1 MNGTPLVSVIIPT
14 YNRAAFLAEAVDTV
28 LAQTFTD
35 YELLIVD
42 DGSTD
47 RTAAVVGGIAD
58 PRVNF
63 ISLPHSG
70 SPGRARNAGITRA
83 RGRYVAFLDSD
94 DLWDSSKLDDQLA
107 ALAARPDCRWCLT
120 AGRAVDETG
129 APHPRWRQIR
139 LLPEGWI
146 LEPLLRRRV
155 GGSISSM
162 LVDRALLLEI
172 GGFDETFLSGGEDYD
187 LKVRLALR
195 SPVARV
201 AEPRV
206 RKRLHAGRMVGEWGR
221 PVLRTLGKIARSA
234 PSWRLRSLAARE
246 LFKVGALYVLR
257 RARAVCSRSPR
268 RPVDNTRAASYHE
281 SG

>member
-14 YNRAAFLAEAVDTV
+14 YNRAAFLAEAVETV

-58 PRVNF
+58 PRVNL

-70 SPGRARNAGITRA
+70 SPARARNAGIARA
-83 RGRYVAFLDSD
+83 RGHWVAFLDSD

-107 ALAARPDCRWCLT
+107 ALTARPDCRWCLT
-120 AGRAVDETG
+120 AGRPVDETG
-129 APHPRWRQIR
+129 APILAGSKIR
-139 LLPEGWI
+139 LPPEGWI

-155 GGSISSM
+155 GVNTSSM
-162 LVDRALLLEI
+162 LVDRALLLEV
-172 GGFDETFLSGGEDYD
+172 GGFDETFLVHEDYD

-206 RKRLHAGRMVGEWGR
+206 RKRLHAGQFVGGRGR
-221 PVLRTLGKIARSA
+221 PVLQTLSKIARSA

-246 LFKVGALYVLR
+246 WFKVGALYLFR
-257 RARAVCSRSPR
+257 TARAALLALAE
-268 RPVDNTRAASYHE
+268 T